1 MLNSRIRH
9 PALGRWFLKSAGVV
23 ALVAIVSGASPPARG
38 ASSSLAGPL
47 SGWSKGDVPST
58 TSMYEYVPAKVA
70 ATPPI
75 LVIAH
80 NCGGTAASM
89 FAWGSEIVTAADQYG
104 FVIVYPQTSNSCWDV
119 SSKTTETRS
128 SNSDSHAIME
138 MVDYAVKQ
146 HTGNANRVYAAGV
159 SSGAMMTELLMAVY
173 PDVFKAGSEFSGT
186 PAGCG
191 NVFDGAGLCGDK
203 TAPTAQQW
211 GDSVRAMD
219 PGYTGFRP
227 RLQLWHGNS
236 DATIAYQNQ
245 LEAIKEWTNVLGLST
260 DPTTPSATV
269 TISSHS
275 WEHESWQSSCGYNV
289 LDVWSEVGGPHNTD
303 APLNG
308 KYVIPFL
315 GLDNTGGADPEVA
328 ACGDGG
334 VRDGGSGDA
343 IGMGGT
349 SGTAG
354 SGGSAGAKGSGG
366 AIGVGSGGAGAAGT
380 SGSGGSQASG
390 GATGSGGAQGSG
402 GAAGTGGAKGS
413 GGASASGGSL
423 GSGGSSAAGGTT
435 GSTNGE
441 GGSTT
446 GNTSASSS
454 GCSCELGRDGRGRSN
469 HAPLLLL
476 APLGLV
482 LVRRPKDTR

>member
-1 MLNSRIRH
+1 MRR
-9 PALGRWFLKSAGVV
+9 
-23 ALVAIVSGASPPARG
+23 
-38 ASSSLAGPL
+38 
-47 SGWSKGDVPST
+47 
-58 TSMYEYVPAKVA
+58 
-70 ATPPI
+70 
-75 LVIAH
+75 
-80 NCGGTAASM
+80 
-89 FAWGSEIVTAADQYG
+89 
-104 FVIVYPQTSNSCWDV
+104 
-119 SSKTTETRS
+119 
-128 SNSDSHAIME
+128 
-138 MVDYAVKQ
+138 
-146 HTGNANRVYAAGV
+146 V

-191 NVFDGAGLCGDK
+191 NVFDGAGFCGDK

-227 RLQLWHGNS
+227 RLQLWHGES

-315 GLDNTGGADPEVA
+315 GLDNTGSTDPEVA

-343 IGMGGT
+343 SGTGGT
-349 SGTAG
+349 AGTAG
-354 SGGSAGAKGSGG
+354 SGGSGDAKGSGG
-366 AIGVGSGGAGAAGT
+366 VIGVGSGGAGAAGN
-380 SGSGGSQASG
+380 SGSGGSG
-390 GATGSGGAQGSG
+390 GATGNGGTQGS
-402 GAAGTGGAKGS
+402 GGAKGS
-413 GGASASGGSL
+413 GGAAGTDSARGSGGAAGTDSTKGSGGAA
-423 GSGGSSAAGGTT
+423 GSGGSMGSGGNPASGGTA
-435 GSTNGE
+435 GSGSGE
-441 GGSTT
+441 GGSAT
-446 GNTSASSS
+446 GPPSTSSS
-454 GCSCELGRDGRGRSN
+454 GCSCELGSDGRGRSN
-469 HAPLLLL
+469 RAPLLVL
-476 APLGLV
+476 APLSFV
-482 LVRRPKDTR
+482 LVRRPKVSEYRRHST

>member
-1 MLNSRIRH
+1 
-9 PALGRWFLKSAGVV
+9 
-23 ALVAIVSGASPPARG
+23 
-38 ASSSLAGPL
+38 
-47 SGWSKGDVPST
+47 
-58 TSMYEYVPAKVA
+58 
-70 ATPPI
+70 
-75 LVIAH
+75 
-80 NCGGTAASM
+80 
-89 FAWGSEIVTAADQYG
+89 
-104 FVIVYPQTSNSCWDV
+104 
-119 SSKTTETRS
+119 
-128 SNSDSHAIME
+128 ME

-146 HTGNANRVYAAGV
+146 HTGNVNRVYAAGV

-191 NVFDGAGLCGDK
+191 NVFDGAGFCGDK

-211 GDSVRAMD
+211 GDRVRAMD
-219 PGYTGFRP
+219 PGYTGSRP
-227 RLQLWHGNS
+227 RLQLWHGKS

-245 LEAIKEWTNVLGLST
+245 LEAIKEWTNVLSLST

-315 GLDNTGGADPEVA
+315 GLDNTGSTDPEVA
-328 ACGDGG
+328 ACSDGG
-334 VRDGGSGDA
+334 VRDGSSGDT
-343 IGMGGT
+343 IGTG
-349 SGTAG
+349 GTAG
-354 SGGSAGAKGSGG
+354 SGGSADAKGSGG
-366 AIGVGSGGAGAAGT
+366 AIGVGSGGAGAVGN

-390 GATGSGGAQGSG
+390 GATVSGGAQGSG
-402 GAAGTGGAKGS
+402 GAAGSGGSAKGS
-413 GGASASGGSL
+413 GGAAASGGSL
-423 GSGGSSAAGGTT
+423 GSGGSSALGGTA

-446 GNTSASSS
+446 GTTSASTS
-454 GCSCELGRDGRGRSN
+454 GCSCELGRDGHGRSN
-469 HAPLLLL
+469 RAPLLVL
-476 APLGLV
+476 APFTFV
-482 LVRRPKDTR
+482 LVRRSKGSAHRRP